1 MSNIV
6 PLPRTRD
13 LTPAQIRLARNTV
26 AKDCNEAEFDL
37 FMAQAQR
44 AGLDPFRKQISAIVF
59 NKNKP
64 DKRTMAV
71 VTTIDGYRA
80 LAERAGDYRPPS
92 TAAEFEQDDALKS
105 DLNPEGLIVARVTCY
120 RRYGE
125 EWVPVMGEA
134 YWEEFAPLKDEWENG
149 QKTGRQKLDGSW
161 PRMPRL
167 MLAKCAEAQALRRG
181 WPDSMGGMYVQE
193 EMQRAVIIDATASE
207 VVAEEEARLRLKRIG
222 AGSPSI
228 TFDLTDGLTS
238 ISVGMVF
245 DRLEA
250 HLRGLNDPGDVE
262 HFLKRNAEPLRQFWA
277 HDKSAALAFKDQCE
291 RRMEALTKADAFPGD
306 A

>member
-1 MSNIV
+1 
-6 PLPRTRD
+6 
-13 LTPAQIRLARNTV
+13 
-26 AKDCNEAEFDL
+26 
-37 FMAQAQR
+37 
-44 AGLDPFRKQISAIVF
+44 
-59 NKNKP
+59 
-64 DKRTMAV
+64 
-71 VTTIDGYRA
+71 
-80 LAERAGDYRPPS
+80 
-92 TAAEFEQDDALKS
+92 
-105 DLNPEGLIVARVTCY
+105 
-120 RRYGE
+120 
-125 EWVPVMGEA
+125 
-134 YWEEFAPLKDEWENG
+134 
-149 QKTGRQKLDGSW
+149 
-161 PRMPRL
+161 
-167 MLAKCAEAQALRRG
+167 
-181 WPDSMGGMYVQE
+181 MGGMYVQE